1 MKSITI
7 LESLVKPFG
16 SKGEK
21 VVFVDREPIYFFSSS
36 VCGFIMSGRV
46 VFIGDYQIKRQ
57 GNELQKKIYN

>member
-1 MKSITI
+1 
-7 LESLVKPFG
+7 VKPFG